1 MKNHAIPASNTNS
14 APPRP
19 GGNKQML
26 PIYHI
31 TLSTLYTCMHKRD
44 IQLDLAGNRFP
55 YPSRI
60 RREYF
65 SSMLPRSSVIL
76 GECTMS
82 GWAARYCFPYL
93 FCFRAILFFSS
104 FSFEFYFKME
114 LYVSLRRN
122 LLNEMLDSLGILL
135 GECIVIILHKCI
147 VIILYCSSKLCF
159 VEFENNGIE

>member
-1 MKNHAIPASNTNS
+1 MKNHAIPASNTNN

-26 PIYHI
+26 LIYHI
-31 TLSTLYTCMHKRD
+31 TLSMLYTCMHKRD

-82 GWAARYCFPYL
+82 CALLFPILVL
-93 FCFRAILFFSS
+93 FPCHSFFSS

-135 GECIVIILHKCI
+135 AECIVIILHKCI

>member
-1 MKNHAIPASNTNS
+1 MKNHAIPASNTNN

-82 GWAARYCFPYL
+82 CALLFPILVL
-93 FCFRAILFFSS
+93 FPCYSFFFFFLFRILFQ
-104 FSFEFYFKME
+104 
-114 LYVSLRRN
+114 
-122 LLNEMLDSLGILL
+122 DGIIR
-135 GECIVIILHKCI
+135 IVT
-147 VIILYCSSKLCF
+147 SKLVKRNARFSWYSSC
-159 VEFENNGIE
+159 